1 MWRVF
6 LLEISRYRRNK
17 MELPLDAY
25 PEQNNSDCHRV
36 SVLDISWVTVFCSLK
51 VDLHQEIEFR
61 KTDI

>member
-1 MWRVF
+1 
-6 LLEISRYRRNK
+6 

-25 PEQNNSDCHRV
+25 PDENNSDCHRV
-36 SVLDISWVTVFCSLK
+36 SVLDISWVAVFCSLK